1 MGKENGLSVQQLSR
15 IETSN
20 FRNVIYVDFMLMALS
35 EVQRIAIGATV
46 IILLVLAI
54 VGNVATV
61 WVNAR
66 RWVWKRLYAHKKENN
81 YLLQKNP
88 SLFSSMLVVFGTKR
102 PNDIRFSEHFLF
114 GTNVRHLRSDLG
126 NVALFLPN
134 RS

>member
-66 RWVWKRLYAHKKENN
+66 R
-81 YLLQKNP
+81 
-88 SLFSSMLVVFGTKR
+88 
-102 PNDIRFSEHFLF
+102 
-114 GTNVRHLRSDLG
+114 
-126 NVALFLPN
+126 
-134 RS
+134 